1 MSNEEFD
8 FVKTKTKEAAL
19 SSYGFY
25 NNNVPQYMSKEDS
38 LLYQTSLKIKKNLII
53 QQKSDKGNPVVIV
66 KRQDYLKKMNDI
78 LSDQKNFSKVRLKD
92 DTLLNFTINQ
102 EKHVDKV
109 LKKLVKSMSMTEKT
123 RKSLKPVYTR
133 PVVMY
138 GSCKVH
144 KASV

>member
-53 QQKSDKGNPVVIV
+53 QQKSDKGNFVVIV

-92 DTLLNFTINQ
+92 DILLNFTINQ

>member
-53 QQKSDKGNPVVIV
+53 QQKSDKGNSVVIV

-102 EKHVDKV
+102 EKHVDEV

>member
-53 QQKSDKGNPVVIV
+53 QQKSDKGNFVVIV

>member
-53 QQKSDKGNPVVIV
+53 QQKSDKGNSVVIV

-78 LSDQKNFSKVRLKD
+78 LSDQKNFSKGRLKD